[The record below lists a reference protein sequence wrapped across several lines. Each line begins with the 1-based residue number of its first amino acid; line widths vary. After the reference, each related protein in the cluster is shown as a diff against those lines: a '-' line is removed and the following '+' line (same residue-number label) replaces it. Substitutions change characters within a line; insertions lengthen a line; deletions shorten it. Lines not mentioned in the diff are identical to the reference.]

1 MKVDRSKR
9 RNEWET
15 QKALHSRRDPV
26 GATSGVESGRFEDRF
41 ASVEVM
47 SLLEEL
53 EELSDQLIR
62 FPSQLLLSRYKG
74 LVKTLL
80 QMAVEGMRIK
90 KELRWKRSE
99 RTLLLAV
106 EKANS
111 ALDSLEKAILRES
124 ERVEILKLVEEIKG
138 CLISLFM

>member
-15 QKALHSRRDPV
+15 QKALHGRRDPV
-26 GATSGVESGRFEDRF
+26 SATSGVESGRFEDRF

-74 LVKTLL
+74 LVKALL

-106 EKANS
+106 EKADS
-111 ALDSLEKAILRES
+111 ALDSLEEAILRES

>member
-9 RNEWET
+9 KNEWET
-15 QKALHSRRDPV
+15 QKALRGRRDLV
-26 GATSGVESGRFEDRF
+26 GAASGVESGGFEDHF
-41 ASVEVM
+41 ASAEIA

-62 FPSQLLLSRYKG
+62 FPSQLLLGKYKK
-74 LVKTLL
+74 LVRVLL

-106 EKANS
+106 EKADS

-138 CLISLFM
+138 CLISLFL

>member
-9 RNEWET
+9 RNEWEA
-15 QKALHSRRDPV
+15 QKALHGRRDLV
-26 GATSGVESGRFEDRF
+26 GATSGLESGQFEDHF
-41 ASVEVM
+41 VSAEIT

-53 EELSDQLIR
+53 EDLSDQLIR
-62 FPSQLLLSRYKG
+62 FPSQLLLSKYKR
-74 LVKTLL
+74 LIRVLL

-124 ERVEILKLVEEIKG
+124 KRVEILKLVEEIKG
-138 CLISLFM
+138 CLISLFL